1 MVFHHLQIT
10 DPDAWMGTSAGMEAF
25 AEYEIVVGTYEEFE
39 LGEHL
44 VSL

>member
-1 MVFHHLQIT
+1 MSLKASLE
-10 DPDAWMGTSAGMEAF
+10 DPDARVGTSAGMMEAF